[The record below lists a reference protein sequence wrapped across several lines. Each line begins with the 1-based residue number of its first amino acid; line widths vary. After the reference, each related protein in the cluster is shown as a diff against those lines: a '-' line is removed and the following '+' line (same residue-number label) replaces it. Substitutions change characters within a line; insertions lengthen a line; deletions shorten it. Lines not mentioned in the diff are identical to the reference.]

1 MSLIQTFPGGSG
13 GSGDSIQV
21 TSFPPASAS
30 EFGNIYQYV
39 GNTTLQ
45 YKNGCFYQCVAGTTP
60 GTYEW
65 NPIGVEDPDTYEDNP
80 IDFNNDW

>member
-30 EFGNIYQYV
+30 EFGNIYQYI
-39 GNTTLQ
+39 GNNTLE
-45 YKNGCFYQCVAGTTP
+45 YTNGCFYKCVLGDTP
-60 GTYEW
+60 GTYKW
-65 NPIGVEDPDTYEDNP
+65 APVSVEDPDTYEDDP